1 MGAND
6 SLAAHPEHCL
16 AFFPPFIIHNVLPFE
31 VEVFLQDHA
40 SATEQERLSWT
51 IPRGSS
57 QEVYNFDMTRKLK
70 MHVHLKVPSP
80 ALSSMSGLEGLC
92 HDFAAV
98 IGAPSLGNIQPIPDC
113 SIKQSP

>member
-16 AFFPPFIIHNVLPFE
+16 AFFPPIIIHNVLPFE
-31 VEVFLQDHA
+31 VEVFLQDHS
-40 SATEQERLSWT
+40 SATEQERLSWS

-70 MHVHLKVPSP
+70 MHVHLKVGKFFRLPRMILDYSVMI
-80 ALSSMSGLEGLC
+80 AS
-92 HDFAAV
+92 
-98 IGAPSLGNIQPIPDC
+98 
-113 SIKQSP
+113 